1 MDNMENFQKVVLAG
15 MKLMYDKNVFE
26 RTKAG
31 MLRKNVPLP
40 QRLAVETAG
49 LMKVLMDKSQGKI
62 PAPLIAPAAAMLL
75 MEMGKFMAEAG
86 IEEPTPDQI
95 REGTKILM
103 ELLKKLFAPKQGQ
116 PASPAQQPVA
126 APPQQ
131 VAPAAPAP
139 AGIMQGV

>member
-1 MDNMENFQKVVLAG
+1 MNENFQKIVLAG
-15 MKLMYDKNVFE
+15 MKLLYDKKVFE

-40 QRLAVETAG
+40 QRLAIETAG

-62 PAPLIAPAAAMLL
+62 PAPLIAPAASMLL

-103 ELLKKLFAPKQGQ
+103 ELLKKLFAPKQAGAQ
-116 PASPAQQPVA
+116 PA

-131 VAPAAPAP
+131 AAPAQPAPVTAPAQP

>member
-1 MDNMENFQKVVLAG
+1 MDNMENFKKVVLAG
-15 MKLMYDKNVFE
+15 MKLMYDKKVFE
-26 RTKAG
+26 QTKTG

-62 PAPLIAPAAAMLL
+62 PPALIAPAASMLL

-86 IEEPTPDQI
+86 IEEPTPEQI

-103 ELLKKLFAPKQGQ
+103 ELLKRLFAPKQGQ
-116 PASPAQQPVA
+116 PAPKQA
-126 APPQQ
+126 
-131 VAPAAPAP
+131 APAAPAP
-139 AGIMQGV
+139 AAAPAQPAGIMQGV

>member
-1 MDNMENFQKVVLAG
+1 MDNMENFKKVVLAG

-62 PAPLIAPAAAMLL
+62 PPALIAPAASMLL

-86 IEEPTPDQI
+86 IEEPTPEQI

-103 ELLKKLFAPKQGQ
+103 ELLKRLFAPKQGQ
-116 PASPAQQPVA
+116 PVPQQPATPPA

-131 VAPAAPAP
+131 VAPAQP

>member
-1 MDNMENFQKVVLAG
+1 MDNMENFRKIVLAG

-31 MLRKNVPLP
+31 MLRKDVPLP

-49 LMKVLMDKSQGKI
+49 LMKVLMDKSNGKI

-75 MEMGKFMAEAG
+75 MEMGKFMSEAG

-95 REGTKILM
+95 REGTKLLM
-103 ELLKKLFAPKQGQ
+103 ELLKRLFAPKQ
-116 PASPAQQPVA
+116 A
-126 APPQQ
+126 
-131 VAPAAPAP
+131 APAAAQASASPAP

>member
-1 MDNMENFQKVVLAG
+1 MDNMENFRKVVLAG

-62 PAPLIAPAAAMLL
+62 PPALIAPAASMLL

-86 IEEPTPDQI
+86 IEEPTPEQI

-116 PASPAQQPVA
+116 QAVPQQPATPPA

-131 VAPAAPAP
+131 VAPAQP

>member
-1 MDNMENFQKVVLAG
+1 MDNMENFKKVVLAG

-62 PAPLIAPAAAMLL
+62 PPALIAPAASMLL

-86 IEEPTPDQI
+86 IEEPTPEQI

-103 ELLKKLFAPKQGQ
+103 ELLKRLFAPKQGQ
-116 PASPAQQPVA
+116 PVPQQPATPPV

-131 VAPAAPAP
+131 VAPAQP

>member
-1 MDNMENFQKVVLAG
+1 MDNMENFRKIVLAG

-49 LMKVLMDKSQGKI
+49 LMKVLMDKSGGKI
-62 PAPLIAPAAAMLL
+62 PPALIAPAAAMLL

-95 REGTKILM
+95 REGTKLLM
-103 ELLKKLFAPKQGQ
+103 ELLKRLFAPKQ
-116 PASPAQQPVA
+116 A
-126 APPQQ
+126 
-131 VAPAAPAP
+131 APAAPAP
-139 AGIMQGV
+139 AAAPAQPAGIMQGV